1 MFPRAAVIVLILL
14 LITIATVA
22 VLAAVRLK
30 RITDVAKCERV
41 ASDSSAFRTEL
52 ETYREMNGW
61 FPTTGQGLH
70 ALVEKPS
77 TSPFPAAWQKLL
89 GEIPPDPWGKPY
101 IYRCPGIRHPAG
113 YDLFSAGPD
122 RKPDTS
128 DDVWRE

>member
-1 MFPRAAVIVLILL
+1 MFPRAAIVILVVLLASIG
-14 LITIATVA
+14 TIAV
-22 VLAAVRLK
+22 VAAVRIK
-30 RITDVAKCERV
+30 RSTDIAKCERV

-52 ETYREMNGW
+52 EIYREMNGR
-61 FPTTGQGLH
+61 FPTTAQGLQ
-70 ALVEKPS
+70 ALVEKPG

-89 GEIPPDPWGKPY
+89 GEIPPDPWGRPY

-122 RKPDTS
+122 RKPATS